1 MKDRIILQVKD
12 IKKSYPGLPTL
23 EDISLDLGKGEF
35 VSILGP
41 SGCGKSTLFNII
53 SGLERPDRGRVI
65 IDGRDYNGK
74 TGRVSYMHQKDL
86 LLPWRNILDNVC
98 LPLFINNVKRPD
110 AHKKAREYFPDFGLK
125 GFEEKYPHQLS
136 GGMKQR
142 AALLRTYLFADDIML
157 LDEPFGSLD
166 AITRRKMQDWLL
178 GLFEKIDASIL
189 FITHS
194 IDEAI
199 FLSDRI
205 YLLSQRPGR
214 VTKIFDIG
222 LSRPRDLD
230 VLTSTKFNQLK
241 QEIIR
246 LLVQEEE

>member
-1 MKDRIILQVKD
+1 MKNSTVLQVKN

-23 EDISLDLGKGEF
+23 DDITLDMGKKQF
-35 VSILGP
+35 VSMLGP

-53 SGLERPDRGRVI
+53 SGLEKPDRGKVI
-65 IDGRDYNGK
+65 IDGKDYNGK

-98 LPLFINNVKRPD
+98 LPLFIKGIKRPD
-110 AHKKAREYFPDFGLK
+110 AHKKARKYFPDFGLE
-125 GFEEKYPHQLS
+125 GFEENYPYQLS

-157 LDEPFGSLD
+157 LDEPFGNLD

-178 GLFEKIDASIL
+178 GLFQKLDASIL

-205 YLLSQRPGR
+205 YLLSQRPAR
-214 VTKIFDIG
+214 VIRIFDIE
-222 LSRPRDLD
+222 LPRPRDLD
-230 VLTSTKFNQLK
+230 VLTSPKFNQLK

-246 LLVQEEE
+246 LLLQEEE